1 MDSGAAGGHKDTRVS
16 AVEITEHHQT
26 LKVVF
31 IHACLRKTEE
41 NQNKRAGGTEEPLR
55 LSVTFVTL
63 HFRTVFFYLFI

>member
-41 NQNKRAGGTEEPLR
+41 NQNKRAGGREEPLR
-55 LSVTFVTL
+55 RSVTFVTL
-63 HFRTVFFYLFI
+63 RYFFFYLFI